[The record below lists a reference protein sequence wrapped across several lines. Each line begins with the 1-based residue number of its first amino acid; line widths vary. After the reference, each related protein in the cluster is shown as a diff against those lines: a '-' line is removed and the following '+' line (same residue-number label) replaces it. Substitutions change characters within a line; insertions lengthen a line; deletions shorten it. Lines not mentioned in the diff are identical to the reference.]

1 MITGLPLQV
10 LQAMAKRTR
19 NRGAEPLSKDLG
31 IGRNRIQE
39 AITYLRNIGAIETI
53 TVKFANGSPV
63 KSINITD
70 LGDELLG
77 HTVGAYSG
85 AYIQQPKQNSY
96 IPNIAYSYISKPNS
110 EQGSR
115 EAHMSEYYYDEDE
128 RLEAQRKFRE
138 KQHAEKVGAHEDRR
152 QQRMVKRSQSNAVS
166 WSSTDSAFEFA
177 EQMHSLWHIKPW
189 QVTRSR
195 FRYALDAKRKEFNT
209 DGSIEL
215 EMMKLFFSQIKHETK
230 LVDPEMVWKR
240 FIVQF
245 HNLLT
250 EVQRSKVTTEE
261 IEVIKEKAKRSLEWM
276 DNV

>member
-1 MITGLPLQV
+1 MITGLPLEV
-10 LQAMAKRTR
+10 LQEMAKRTR
-19 NRGAEPLSKDLG
+19 NRGARHLYTEMG
-31 IGRNRIQE
+31 VARNKVQS

-53 TVKFANGSPV
+53 TVKFANGRPI

-70 LGDELLG
+70 LGNELLG
-77 HTVGAYSG
+77 HTVGTYSG
-85 AYIQQPKQNSY
+85 TYIQQPEQNSY

-110 EQGSR
+110 EQGSQ
-115 EAHMSEYYYDEDE
+115 EAHVSEYYYDEDE

-138 KQHAEKVGAHEDRR
+138 KKHVEKLEAHEDRR
-152 QQRMVKRSQSNAVS
+152 QQRMVKRSQANAAS
-166 WSSTDSAFEFA
+166 WSPTDSTFEFA
-177 EQMHSLWHIKPW
+177 EQMHDLWHIKPW

-195 FRYALDAKRKEFNT
+195 FRYALDSKRKEFNT
-209 DGSIEL
+209 DGAIEL
-215 EMMKLFFSQIKHETK
+215 EMMKLFFSQIKHDTK

-250 EVQRSKVTTEE
+250 EVQRSKVTPEKME
-261 IEVIKEKAKRSLEWM
+261 LIKEKAKRSMEWM

>member
-1 MITGLPLQV
+1 
-10 LQAMAKRTR
+10 MARRPR
-19 NRGAEPLSKDLG
+19 NRGAEPLSKALG
-31 IGRNRIQE
+31 IGRNRIQD

-53 TVKFANGSPV
+53 TVKFANGSPLRT
-63 KSINITD
+63 INITD

-85 AYIQQPKQNSY
+85 AYIQQPEQNSY

-110 EQGSR
+110 EQSSR
-115 EAHMSEYYYDEDE
+115 ETHVSEYYYDEEE

-138 KQHAEKVGAHEDRR
+138 KQHEEKLQAHEDRR
-152 QQRMVKRSQSNAVS
+152 RQKMTKRNRTNAVR

-177 EQMHSLWHIKPW
+177 EQMHELWHIKPW

-215 EMMKLFFSQIKHETK
+215 EMMKLFFSQIKHDRK
-230 LVDPEMVWKR
+230 LVDPEMVWKK

-250 EVQRSKVTTEE
+250 EVQRSNVTPEE

>member
-10 LQAMAKRTR
+10 LQEMARRPR
-19 NRGAEPLSKDLG
+19 NRGAEPLSKALG
-31 IGRNRIQE
+31 IGRNRIQD

-53 TVKFANGSPV
+53 TVKFANGSPL
-63 KSINITD
+63 KTINITD

-85 AYIQQPKQNSY
+85 AYIQQPEQNSY

-115 EAHMSEYYYDEDE
+115 ETHVSEYYYDEDE

-138 KQHAEKVGAHEDRR
+138 KQHAEKLEAHEDRR
-152 QQRMVKRSQSNAVS
+152 QQRMVKRSQAKASS

-177 EQMHSLWHIKPW
+177 EQMHDLWHIKPW

-215 EMMKLFFSQIKHETK
+215 EMMKLFFSQIKHDTK

-250 EVQRSKVTTEE
+250 EVQRSSVTPEE